1 MNLINIQNLLKKM
14 GYSFSKVSNNQEI
27 SNINHPKIKILRNLQ
42 DKNFISSLRDKM
54 SLQTK
59 YAIEIFETINDLG
72 DESQKKERIK
82 AIY

>member
-1 MNLINIQNLLKKM
+1 M
-14 GYSFSKVSNNQEI
+14 GYSFSKVSTNQEI
-27 SNINHPKIKILRNLQ
+27 NKINHPKIKILRNLQ
-42 DKNFISSLRDKM
+42 DKTFISSLKDKM

-72 DESQKKERIK
+72 DESQKKQRIK

>member
-1 MNLINIQNLLKKM
+1 M
-14 GYSFSKVSNNQEI
+14 GYSFSKVSTNQEI
-27 SNINHPKIKILRNLQ
+27 NKINHPKIKILRNLQ
-42 DKNFISSLRDKM
+42 DKTFISSLKDKM

-59 YAIEIFETINDLG
+59 YATEIFETINDLG